1 LTKLQ
6 AGDGIEYQCGIR
18 VKVRLDFKG
27 TGKPGRFLFGGK
39 TTDKAAEE
47 AREQQVSLLRNVPI
61 QGIHIEDIDV
71 GSDVYTVVDEINHP
85 EVSYAPL
92 VLTLNADSLE
102 SVIQFITRDD
112 FRKIEVVEPDS
123 LLMSRYDIERLMF
136 RVHQEMKE
144 FRAWMERKY
153 NLK

>member
-1 LTKLQ
+1 VVEHSILSTHPTQGGVFLTKLQ

-102 SVIQFITRDD
+102 SVIQFITT
-112 FRKIEVVEPDS
+112 FGK
-123 LLMSRYDIERLMF
+123 
-136 RVHQEMKE
+136 
-144 FRAWMERKY
+144 
-153 NLK
+153 